1 MIIKIEG
8 ACLTMSDNVI
18 QFPNLLQMYVNK
30 AEAALQESHFEEAEK
45 LLDQALKIDPQH
57 IKAWYLYCLFLLQTE
72 RLSEV
77 IQYID
82 DKREEKLLPAE
93 WVESFQWIYEVA
105 KQEVGSDS
113 NSVNISVS
121 PEVVA
126 DWKKGLQ
133 SDSFKIQ
140 WNTFDKMFD
149 FIAEEVQQTIAEFLL
164 LNQGDSLLKTKLLQ
178 KLKLN
183 CPNSLRFEVK
193 KEDQITTVCLADVP
207 LEREDW
213 SEEHMLPYQSI
224 EDKAHDEPSIVQ
236 MAQEVWVYFLEKH
249 YPFIPQI
256 GKSLKW
262 TAALH
267 FYTLKLVDE
276 SFADSQLG
284 EKFVY
289 SYQFSEE
296 EIREHCQFF
305 ERLLLRI

>member
-1 MIIKIEG
+1 
-8 ACLTMSDNVI
+8 MSDNVI

-45 LLDQALKIDPQH
+45 LLDQALQADSQH
-57 IKAWYLYCLFLLQTE
+57 IKTWYLYCLLLLQTE

-82 DKREEKLLPAE
+82 EKRAEELIPIE
-93 WVESFQWIYEVA
+93 WDESFQWIYEVA

-113 NSVNISVS
+113 ESLQVSVS
-121 PEVVA
+121 PDLIDE
-126 DWKKGLQ
+126 WRKGLL
-133 SDSFKIQ
+133 SESFKAQ
-140 WNTFDKMFD
+140 WNTYEKMFD
-149 FIAEEVQQTIAEFLL
+149 FIAEEVQQIIEEFLL
-164 LNQGDSLLKTKLLQ
+164 WRQGDALLKTKLLQ

-183 CPNSLRFEVK
+183 CPHSLQFQVK
-193 KEDQITTVCLADVP
+193 KGDQATSVCLADVP
-207 LEREDW
+207 LEKEDW
-213 SEEHMLPYQSI
+213 SEEHMLPYQLI
-224 EDKAHDEPSIVQ
+224 EDKAHDDPTLVQ
-236 MAQEVWVYFLEKH
+236 MAEEVWVYFLEKH

-256 GKSLKW
+256 NKALKW

-276 SFADSQLG
+276 SFAESQLS
-284 EKFVY
+284 EKFVHI
-289 SYQFSEE
+289 YQFSEE